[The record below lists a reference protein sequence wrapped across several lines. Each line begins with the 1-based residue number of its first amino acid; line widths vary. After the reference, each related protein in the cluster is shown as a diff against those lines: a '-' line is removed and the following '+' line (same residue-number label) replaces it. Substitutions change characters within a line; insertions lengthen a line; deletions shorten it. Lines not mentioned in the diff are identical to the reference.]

1 MSNATKTKEH
11 VRQVLLDNFEAGI
24 LFTAAH
30 VYDLVLR
37 DNRIGELYDDTTD
50 EEAVVR
56 AALQRLR
63 DEESCW
69 LEFIDNDGTYRI
81 VDLKTEQN
89 DLRDPNFF
97 SIEELKKFGRINE
110 KAPGITFD
118 SNAIYDG
125 VDNLTGWAILDKNE
139 IMDHNISEK
148 LGIKIQTRTG
158 NATFPGT
165 IAAITESIDTDGD
178 DYRSYEPAV
187 SVLDEP
193 IEYEGLTYKYAVR
206 NGNNRYAT
214 PWKYYPCAVIQGDN
228 EYFLKHFGCVANN
241 PVTTELKNNNTEA
254 DVKWIIQQGFE
265 YGVIE
270 KTKDA
275 VIAHLKANFPKT
287 RPGSRK
293 HFAAE
298 ILGEIGIRSSME
310 SYNITLAHKALSEY
324 KGYNADQIFTRV
336 EGLSEDQTEF
346 IMGLGRTGD
355 HDRKQRMIFEKQL
368 EFPENDYTMY
378 AYLEDS
384 EGVAEDPTAKNINR
398 LRNKMESLRK
408 EHIQYCISVERA
420 YRENKLKPLNV
431 KWFMQ
436 SNDTEER
443 GKFY

>member
-1 MSNATKTKEH
+1 MDSSATTKEH
-11 VRQVLLDNFEAGI
+11 IKQVLIENFEEGV
-24 LFTAAH
+24 LFSVQQ
-30 VYDLVLR
+30 VYDLVL
-37 DNRIGELYDDTTD
+37 NQYRIDELYSGKS
-50 EEAVVR
+50 EEEVVR
-56 AALQRLR
+56 AGCQRLR
-63 DEESCW
+63 DDGI
-69 LEFIDNDGTYRI
+69 LEFVDNDGTYRI
-81 VDLKTEQN
+81 VSIKTTKS
-89 DLRDPNFF
+89 DFRDPNFF

-165 IAAITESIDTDGD
+165 IAAITESIDNDGY
-178 DYRSYEPAV
+178 DYRSYQPAV
-187 SVLDEP
+187 SVLDKP
-193 IEYEGLTYKYAVR
+193 IEHEGLTYKYAVR

-241 PVTTELKNNNTEA
+241 PVTTELKNNNTES

-275 VIAHLKANFPKT
+275 VITHLKAHFPKT

-310 SYNITLAHKALSEY
+310 SYNVTLAKEALDEY
-324 KGYNADQIFTRV
+324 VGYNKDDVRTRI
-336 EGLSEDQTEF
+336 ESMSEDDNQF
-346 IMGLGRTGD
+346 VVGLGRSGD
-355 HDRKQRMIFEKQL
+355 HDRKMRMILDKQL
-368 EFPENDYTMY
+368 EFPENIYTML
-378 AYLEDS
+378 AFLEDG
-384 EGVAEDPTAKNINR
+384 EGVNEDPTPHNVDR
-398 LRNKMESLRK
+398 LRVKWEGLWK
-408 EHIQYCISVERA
+408 KHIQHCIAVERA
-420 YRENKLKPLNV
+420 YRENRLNPLNV